1 MLGCGSRETFL
12 MMSFKLLEQ
21 AAGRWRRLNKPDLC
35 AEVADGVIFT
45 DGIKKEQGID

>member
-21 AAGRWRRLNKPDLC
+21 AERRWRRLNKPEFC
-35 AEVADGVIFT
+35 AEVAAGVIVT
-45 DGIKKEQGID
+45 DGIKKEQVH